1 MNWKKLSANLMCL
14 LFSIG
19 AFAQTQDVPMADG
32 MRAEGKIYVVVAI
45 ILVILFGLIGYLVFL
60 DQKLT
65 QLEKRMPK

>member
-19 AFAQTQDVPMADG
+19 AFAQAQDVPMADG

-45 ILVILFGLIGYLVFL
+45 IVVILFGLIGYLVFL

-65 QLEKRMPK
+65 QLEKRLPK